1 SRWVMLGAFYPFMR
15 NNHRAHVFIQHN
27 SDTSISQEFYRW
39 ALTTQAAQNVPF
51 LDYFYTVFYE
61 ASLQG
66 APVVS
71 PLWFKYPKDTAI
83 YPIDLQWFFGGSIL
97 VLPIFLS
104 SHSTNHT
111 IYIIL
116 TILSENLDPRT
127 RQIVPAHSVKA
138 RGDPFR
144 LPNQNGQ
151 TSLSLRYG
159 LCSG

>member
-1 SRWVMLGAFYPFMR
+1 MLGAFYPFMR
-15 NNHRAHVFIQHN
+15 NHN

-39 ALTTQAAQNVPF
+39 ALTTQAAQNVLDIRYRL